1 MPTRRNKDALFAPPA
16 EVLIKQRVLSRKL
29 TGIQN
34 HHRLERQNRMDR
46 RKYINQSRKNLAGY
60 QRDLENYTALVE
72 AGWDVS
78 RIYTNKEHRPRELYL
93 YEKKIVD
100 EHPRISP
107 LKLGSPVRGTRF
119 GGKLK

>member
-1 MPTRRNKDALFAPPA
+1 MPTLRNNVILAPA

-46 RKYINQSRKNLAGY
+46 RKYLTRSRKALDGY
-60 QRDLENYTALVE
+60 QRNLENYKALVE

-78 RIYTNKEHRPRELYL
+78 RIYSNREHRPSQPRL
-93 YEKKIVD
+93 YEKSVIF
-100 EHPRISP
+100 EHSRVSP
-107 LKLGSPVRGTRF
+107 LKLGSPIRGTRF